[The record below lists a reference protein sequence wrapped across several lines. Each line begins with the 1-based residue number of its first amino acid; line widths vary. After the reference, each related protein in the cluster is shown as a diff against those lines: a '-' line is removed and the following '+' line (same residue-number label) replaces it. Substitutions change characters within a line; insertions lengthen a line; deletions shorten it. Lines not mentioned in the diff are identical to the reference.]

1 MIFSQEEIEKMIK
14 TVKGDDIM
22 RTDAVV
28 KGGRKK
34 DEPFETQDACI
45 DRYQD
50 GLDDAWEAARKIQLM
65 SPKDLNELFSYGD
78 LERISVNFS
87 ASEAI
92 EKLKA
97 LEEKN
102 EIKVGDEIVYKD
114 GVKGVVVGISNNG
127 QISVLNDKYA
137 VPQLLIKNDATKT
150 GKHYDQI
157 EEVLKQMQE
166 ETK

>member
-1 MIFSQEEIEKMIK
+1 MTFDEPYTLPWEHEYPRNDCNAS
-14 TVKGDDIM
+14 GGYG
-22 RTDAVV
+22 AVV
-28 KGGRKK
+28 KGEKH
-34 DEPFETQDACI
+34 ETSDYE
-45 DRYQD
+45 R
-50 GLDDAWEAARKIQLM
+50 GLNDAWIMARNIVISEKDGGIPYAQLASMFHTSDIKKILR
-65 SPKDLNELFSYGD
+65 DY
-78 LERISVNFS
+78 SVFQ
-87 ASEAI
+87 AE